1 MKPRMECET
10 MESKLQRIKMVL
22 MDVDG
27 VMTGGEIIY
36 TSTGEEFK
44 VFNIHDG
51 MGVAMARMAGLK
63 TGIITGRM
71 SEMVRR
77 RAEELKFDAV
87 VQGQV
92 HKLAAYEKILEK
104 FGLLDDEIAYI
115 GDDLVDLCILERV
128 GFSVAVADAR
138 EAVKVTCD
146 YVTAAAGGRGAVREV
161 IDLILK
167 GQGKFDEM
175 VRQLSS
181 GKP

>member
-1 MKPRMECET
+1 MEY
-10 MESKLQRIKMVL
+10 KLQRIKMIL

-27 VMTGGEIIY
+27 VLTGGEIIY
-36 TSTGEEFK
+36 SAAGDEIK

-51 MGVAMARMAGLK
+51 MGITLARMAGLK

-92 HKLAAYEKILEK
+92 HKLAAYEGIRER
-104 FGLLDDEIAYI
+104 FRLLDDSIAYI
-115 GDDLVDLCILERV
+115 GDDIVDLCILKRV
-128 GFSVAVADAR
+128 GFSAAVADAIGT
-138 EAVKVTCD
+138 VKETCD
-146 YVTAAAGGRGAVREV
+146 YVTNAAGGRGAVREV
-161 IDLILK
+161 IDLILQ
-167 GQGKFDEM
+167 GQGKLESL
-175 VRQLSS
+175 VAQLSR

>member
-1 MKPRMECET
+1 MGYKT

-36 TSTGEEFK
+36 TSAGEEFK

-77 RAEELKFDAV
+77 RAEELRFDAV

-92 HKLAAYEKILEK
+92 HKLAAYENIRDK
-104 FGLLDDEIAYI
+104 FGLLDAEIAYI
-115 GDDLVDLCILERV
+115 GDDLVDLCILERA
-128 GFSVAVADAR
+128 GFSAAVANAR
-138 EAVKVTCD
+138 EAVKAACD
-146 YVTAAAGGRGAVREV
+146 YVTEAAGGQGAVREV

-167 GQGKFDEM
+167 GQGKFDDL
-175 VRQLSS
+175 VQQLSI